1 MLQNM
6 VFCHEHLKLDL
17 ATKARPDRKLDR
29 YEEICH
35 ELKKLKSLGV
45 SHIMEVSNLGM
56 GRDINFVER
65 LEQETGIEVWM
76 STGFYKE
83 PFLPDY
89 FYTCTDTALIQLM
102 CDEINIGMQDYC
114 QSFPSSALRSTRR
127 AKIIGEFGSSND
139 QITAAEMRLFNL
151 CCAVHKITGLPMITH
166 TTLATMGLEQIAIF
180 NQHRV
185 DLSKCVLSHIDLC
198 KDLCMIL
205 KILDSGINI
214 GFDTIGKENYQPDEV
229 RLDYLEAIIKYGYIG
244 QVMLS
249 VDITNNA
256 QLKSGSGTG
265 YTYLLE
271 NFLPKVI
278 QRFGADIAHT
288 LMVVNPARIFSIPP
302 K

>member
-1 MLQNM
+1 MNILQNM

-17 ATKARPDRKLDR
+17 ATKERPDRKLDR
-29 YEEICH
+29 YDEICH
-35 ELKKLKSLGV
+35 ELKTLKSLGV
-45 SHIMEVSNLGM
+45 THIMEVSNLGM
-56 GRDINFVER
+56 GRDISFIER
-65 LEQETGIEVWM
+65 LEKETGMDVWM

-89 FYTCTDTALIQLM
+89 FYTSTDAQLIQMM
-102 CDEINIGMQDYC
+102 CDEINIGMQDN
-114 QSFPSSALRSTRR
+114 QERTTRR
-127 AKIIGEFGSSND
+127 AKIIGEFGSSD
-139 QITAAEMRLFNL
+139 AQITAAEMRLFHL
-151 CCAVHKITGLPMITH
+151 CCAVHKATGLPMITH

-180 NQHRV
+180 NQHQV

-198 KDLCMIL
+198 KDLSMIL

-214 GFDTIGKENYQPDEV
+214 GFDTIGKENYQPDSV
-229 RLDYLEAIIKYGYIG
+229 RLDYLEEIIKHGHIG

-249 VDITNNA
+249 VDITNNS

-271 NFLPKVI
+271 DFLPKVI
-278 QRFGADIAHT
+278 HRFGQDIAHT
-288 LMVVNPARIFSIPP
+288 LMVKNPARIFSIPH